1 MTDVPFATVSG
12 GASIRPLP
20 LQVLLNPHRRG
31 ARMTPFLPRRTMVA
45 SGPSRHFAAAQQTVA
60 FGGIVLRNSI
70 VFVQLSWVIDLSGYA
85 LRAFCGVLDVL
96 LPRICYAAQVTG
108 TNGGGRQR
116 NLTRRRRF

>member
-1 MTDVPFATVSG
+1 MVENDPLRRLVRRSG
-12 GASIRPLP
+12 L
-20 LQVLLNPHRRG
+20 
-31 ARMTPFLPRRTMVA
+31 
-45 SGPSRHFAAAQQTVA
+45 VA
-60 FGGIVLRNSI
+60 FRGIVLRNSI

>member
-1 MTDVPFATVSG
+1 MVENDPLRRLVRRSG
-12 GASIRPLP
+12 L
-20 LQVLLNPHRRG
+20 
-31 ARMTPFLPRRTMVA
+31 
-45 SGPSRHFAAAQQTVA
+45 VA

>member
-1 MTDVPFATVSG
+1 
-12 GASIRPLP
+12 
-20 LQVLLNPHRRG
+20 
-31 ARMTPFLPRRTMVA
+31 MTPFLPRRTMVA

>member
-1 MTDVPFATVSG
+1 MPDITLPPRKSRVYLPTVIFDVSATV
-12 GASIRPLP
+12 AIPP
-20 LQVLLNPHRRG
+20 
-31 ARMTPFLPRRTMVA
+31 
-45 SGPSRHFAAAQQTVA
+45 
-60 FGGIVLRNSI
+60 IVLRNSI

>member
-1 MTDVPFATVSG
+1 MWAKFFRSKICAVHESLD
-12 GASIRPLP
+12 
-20 LQVLLNPHRRG
+20 
-31 ARMTPFLPRRTMVA
+31 
-45 SGPSRHFAAAQQTVA
+45 GPSRHFAAAQQTVA

>member
-1 MTDVPFATVSG
+1 M
-12 GASIRPLP
+12 
-20 LQVLLNPHRRG
+20 RR
-31 ARMTPFLPRRTMVA
+31 
-45 SGPSRHFAAAQQTVA
+45 SDSVA
-60 FGGIVLRNSI
+60 FKGIVLRNSI

>member
-1 MTDVPFATVSG
+1 MG
-12 GASIRPLP
+12 GDKVMWLRCSERRWASI
-20 LQVLLNPHRRG
+20 
-31 ARMTPFLPRRTMVA
+31 
-45 SGPSRHFAAAQQTVA
+45 AAAPRLIHLKLFRRSWHAPSAVA
-60 FGGIVLRNSI
+60 IPLIVLRNSI

>member
-1 MTDVPFATVSG
+1 VWAMFFRSKICAVHESLD
-12 GASIRPLP
+12 
-20 LQVLLNPHRRG
+20 
-31 ARMTPFLPRRTMVA
+31 
-45 SGPSRHFAAAQQTVA
+45 GPSRHFAAAQQTVA